1 METINYYNINI
12 NNLSY
17 KNAILLKKILNI
29 NKIPAK
35 INIHNIKTKQ
45 LKYSCYISK
54 FDKWKK

>member
-54 FDKWKK
+54 FDK